1 MFRFDFRDKSMI
13 PPILGTDNRDYLERL
28 TLVLERE
35 KIHPSGVVRL
45 RDAAFCEERGIRQL
59 SASAAHTA
67 LVENE
72 DYQRL
77 AHRFG
82 TDGHVI
88 RNGLAVFPT
97 CTAVEYGQKVLLF
110 DKTEAGDKELA
121 KLLDGIT
128 EKFFEG
134 KGKPKELGFYEVAP
148 LDTRYRET
156 MRDWQV
162 ASPEILNYG
171 ICTKRLDMTPTLRN
185 FNRLRNLPLIKVP
198 LTKEQERIMSQLVV
212 RPDNTRFSGL
222 NMSVKVPMKR
232 EKRGMKI

>member
-1 MFRFDFRDKSMI
+1 MRHSARK
-13 PPILGTDNRDYLERL
+13 G
-28 TLVLERE
+28 
-35 KIHPSGVVRL
+35 G
-45 RDAAFCEERGIRQL
+45 GRQL
-59 SASAAHTA
+59 SVSAAHTA

-110 DKTEAGDKELA
+110 DKTETGDKELA

-148 LDTRYRET
+148 LDARYRGT
-156 MRDWQV
+156 MGDWQV

-171 ICTKRLDMTPTLRN
+171 ICIKRLDMAPTLRN
-185 FNRLRNLPLIKVP
+185 FNRLRNLPLVKVP
-198 LTKEQERIMSQLVV
+198 LAKE
-212 RPDNTRFSGL
+212 
-222 NMSVKVPMKR
+222 
-232 EKRGMKI
+232 

>member
-1 MFRFDFRDKSMI
+1 MI
-13 PPILGTDNRDYLERL
+13 PTILGTDNRDYLERL
-28 TLVLERE
+28 TPVLERE
-35 KIHPSGVVRL
+35 KIYPSGVVRL

-67 LVENE
+67 LAENE

-110 DKTEAGDKELA
+110 DKTEIGDKELA

-134 KGKPKELGFYEVAP
+134 KGKPKELGFYEITP
-148 LDTRYRET
+148 LNAKYRST
-156 MRDWQV
+156 MGDWQV
-162 ASPEILNYG
+162 AGDIKLRDLYKTAGYG
-171 ICTKRLDMTPTLRN
+171 TH
-185 FNRLRNLPLIKVP
+185 IKKLQP
-198 LTKEQERIMSQLVV
+198 
-212 RPDNTRFSGL
+212 F
-222 NMSVKVPMKR
+222 
-232 EKRGMKI
+232 EKSAFG

>member
-13 PPILGTDNRDYLERL
+13 PTILGTDNRDYLERL
-28 TLVLERE
+28 TPVLERE
-35 KIHPSGVVRL
+35 KIYPSGVVRL

-67 LVENE
+67 LAENE

-110 DKTEAGDKELA
+110 DKTEIGDKELA

-134 KGKPKELGFYEVAP
+134 KGKPKELGFYEITP
-148 LDTRYRET
+148 LNAKYRST
-156 MRDWQV
+156 MGARQV
-162 ASPEILNYG
+162 FGDNIG
-171 ICTKRLDMTPTLRN
+171 K
-185 FNRLRNLPLIKVP
+185 
-198 LTKEQERIMSQLVV
+198 LTKEQERIMSQLVA
-212 RPDNTRFSGL
+212 RPDNTRFSGP

-232 EKRGMKI
+232 ERRGMKI

>member
-13 PPILGTDNRDYLERL
+13 PTILGTDNRDYLERL
-28 TLVLERE
+28 TPVLERE
-35 KIHPSGVVRL
+35 KIYPSGVVRL

-67 LVENE
+67 LAENE

-82 TDGHVI
+82 TI
-88 RNGLAVFPT
+88 
-97 CTAVEYGQKVLLF
+97 
-110 DKTEAGDKELA
+110 GDKELA

-134 KGKPKELGFYEVAP
+134 KGKPKELGFYEIAP
-148 LDTRYRET
+148 LNAKYRST
-156 MRDWQV
+156 MGDWQV

-171 ICTKRLDMTPTLRN
+171 ICTKRLDMAPTLRN
-185 FNRLRNLPLIKVP
+185 FNRLRNLPLVKVP
-198 LTKEQERIMSQLVV
+198 LTKEQERIMSQLVA
-212 RPDNTRFSGL
+212 RPDNTRFSGP

-232 EKRGMKI
+232 ERRGMKI

>member
-1 MFRFDFRDKSMI
+1 MNVPFRFQGQVHDSYYPRNGQQGLS
-13 PPILGTDNRDYLERL
+13 GTA
-28 TLVLERE
+28 
-35 KIHPSGVVRL
+35 HSGIGTGEDL
-45 RDAAFCEERGIRQL
+45 SFGGGEITGCCEERGIRQL

-67 LVENE
+67 LAENE

-110 DKTEAGDKELA
+110 DKTEIGDKELA

-134 KGKPKELGFYEVAP
+134 KGKPKELGFYEITP
-148 LDTRYRET
+148 LNAKYRST
-156 MRDWQV
+156 MGDWQV

-171 ICTKRLDMTPTLRN
+171 ICTKRLDMAPTLRN
-185 FNRLRNLPLIKVP
+185 FNRLRNLLLVKVP
-198 LTKEQERIMSQLVV
+198 LTKEQERIMSQLVA
-212 RPDNTRFSGL
+212 RPDNTRFSGP

-232 EKRGMKI
+232 ERRGMKI

>member
-1 MFRFDFRDKSMI
+1 MCIRD
-13 PPILGTDNRDYLERL
+13 R
-28 TLVLERE
+28 
-35 KIHPSGVVRL
+35 
-45 RDAAFCEERGIRQL
+45 A
-59 SASAAHTA
+59 
-67 LVENE
+67 ENE

-148 LDTRYRET
+148 LDARYRGT
-156 MRDWQV
+156 MCDWQV
-162 ASPEILNYG
+162 TSPEILNYG
-171 ICTKRLDMTPTLRN
+171 ICTKRLDMAPTLRN
-185 FNRLRNLPLIKVP
+185 FNRLRNLPLVKVP
-198 LTKEQERIMSQLVV
+198 LTKEQERIMSQLVA
-212 RPDNTRFSGL
+212 RPDNTRFSGP

-232 EKRGMKI
+232 ERRGMKI

>member
-1 MFRFDFRDKSMI
+1 MFRFDFKDKSLI
-13 PPILGTDNRDYLERL
+13 PPILGTDNADYLERL
-28 TLVLERE
+28 MPVLER
-35 KIHPSGVVRL
+35 KRIHPSGVVRL

-67 LVENE
+67 LAENE

-88 RNGLAVFPT
+88 RNGLAGIST

-148 LDTRYRET
+148 LDARYRGT
-156 MRDWQV
+156 MCDWQV
-162 ASPEILNYG
+162 TSPEILNYG
-171 ICTKRLDMTPTLRN
+171 ICTKRLDMAPTLRN
-185 FNRLRNLPLIKVP
+185 FNRLRNLPLVKVP
-198 LTKEQERIMSQLVV
+198 LTKEQERIMSQLVA
-212 RPDNTRFSGL
+212 RPDNTRFSGP
-222 NMSVKVPMKR
+222 NMSVKGPMER
-232 EKRGMKI
+232 GRRGMKN

>member
-13 PPILGTDNRDYLERL
+13 PTILGTDNRDYLERL
-28 TLVLERE
+28 TPVLERE
-35 KIHPSGVVRL
+35 KIYPSGVVRL

-67 LVENE
+67 LAENE

-110 DKTEAGDKELA
+110 DKTEIGDKELA

-148 LDTRYRET
+148 LDARYRGT
-156 MRDWQV
+156 MCDWQV
-162 ASPEILNYG
+162 TSPEILNYG
-171 ICTKRLDMTPTLRN
+171 ICTKRLDMAPTLRN
-185 FNRLRNLPLIKVP
+185 FNP
-198 LTKEQERIMSQLVV
+198 
-212 RPDNTRFSGL
+212 
-222 NMSVKVPMKR
+222 
-232 EKRGMKI
+232 